1 MPRDKGKA
9 KVMEQLKKRKRQH
22 REVKHA
28 LVVAAV
34 AKRSE
39 RGCSGGPLR
48 IGTCFSSHLMYVF
61 IS

>member
-28 LVVAAV
+28 LVVEAV
-34 AKRSE
+34 AERAE
-39 RGCSGGPLR
+39 RGGSGGALR
-48 IGTCFSSHLMYVF
+48 IGSSGGG
-61 IS
+61 SET